1 MDFHLAICLEI
12 LDHHPKAPTNYWF
25 IVTQFFA
32 PQVLLNDQRIFH
44 VFPWVSPADCR
55 LQGAIKDGFWV
66 SPFKSKTG
74 GSFGHVGNVSDIHH
88 PQKLATCPSLIESS
102 QIFQL
107 ALPNLSKSYFSKK
120 YPQIKGISKSEKK
133 KKKKTLE
140 DIHHP
145 FVPLGKNT
153 KTSTVCSPC
162 LLLEFHTAIL
172 RAPGGRCLCPCQ
184 CGLFG
189 WQIEAAF
196 LFATGRDVG
205 SSIKTLESFPEVKK
219 KTKQTWHFMLPRHNE
234 VLCTKMQTK
243 MQQENRQVKLHLSPL
258 LSDPCQ
264 RQCRTTNP
272 CELPTSRCVEGPHHS
287 DPRHRS
293 STGNSWSNQMGCIL
307 DSLDVSSLIFF
318 KKKIEPLC

>member
-12 LDHHPKAPTNYWF
+12 LDHHPKAPTNHWF

-133 KKKKTLE
+133 KKTLE

-196 LFATGRDVG
+196 LFATRRDVG

-219 KTKQTWHFMLPRHNE
+219 NETDLAFHVTSAQWSLVHKNANKDATRIYTSETPSQSSSKRPLPKAVSYNE
-234 VLCTKMQTK
+234 SLWAANFSLRRGTTSFW
-243 MQQENRQVKLHLSPL
+243 SP
-258 LSDPCQ
+258 
-264 RQCRTTNP
+264 T
-272 CELPTSRCVEGPHHS
+272 
-287 DPRHRS
+287 
-293 STGNSWSNQMGCIL
+293 
-307 DSLDVSSLIFF
+307 
-318 KKKIEPLC
+318 